1 MKNCLYF
8 DCEYCTGLLC
18 SEEDDSNSISVVI
31 TPDSDN
37 QKLEVKVDSK
47 TTTFDLTAGEKN
59 CVPIPDELW
68 NLGGETLFR
77 FCKDSQSCEWYTI
90 TFPEDISTQ
99 VMLCEDG
106 ERRYKVCGPES
117 NEDMSQYE
125 LAIITYKNMVAY
137 TIEKNDKKIA
147 TLGYTTKDKD
157 TVAVFNVTIV
167 LTAFDIP
174 DTAELKFRLLINK
187 QYDDFFIPIQTIR
200 NGSNIVTITY
210 PVQDIAANSANKLY
224 LYASVN
230 EGSVHIEQQAL
241 RAMIFAQGLA
251 KNNEWDGMIE
261 IEEECSIV
269 TFGTPLSLV
278 AMGEDIVANANLP
291 TGSNIAETLEG
302 IALGESIIST
312 NIVDTISIEQEGT
325 S

>member
-18 SEEDDSNSISVVI
+18 SEEDDTNSISVVI

-37 QKLEVKVDSK
+37 QKLEVKVNSK
-47 TTTFDLTAGEKN
+47 TTTFDLTVGEKN
-59 CVPIPDELW
+59 CIPIPDELW

-77 FCKDSQSCEWYTI
+77 FCRGSQSCEWYTI
-90 TFPEDISTQ
+90 TFPENISEE

-106 ERRYKVCGPES
+106 DRKYKVCGPES
-117 NEDMSQYE
+117 SEDLSQYE
-125 LAIITYKNMVAY
+125 LAIIAYKNMVAY
-137 TIEKNDKKIA
+137 TIETVEKKIA
-147 TLGYTTKDKD
+147 ELGYTSRDKD
-157 TVAVFNVTIV
+157 TIAVFNVTIA
-167 LTAFDIP
+167 LTASGIP
-174 DTAELKFRLLINK
+174 ETAELKFRLLINK

-200 NGSNIVTITY
+200 NGPNIVTITY

-241 RAMIFAQGLA
+241 RATIFAQGLA

-261 IEEECSIV
+261 IEEECSSI
-269 TFGTPLSLV
+269 TFGDSLSLV
-278 AMGEDIVANANLP
+278 TMNENIVANADLP
-291 TGSNIAETLEG
+291 TGSNIADTLEG
-302 IALGESIIST
+302 IALGEPIIST
-312 NIVDTISIEQEGT
+312 NMVDTISIEQEET
-325 S
+325 

>member
-18 SEEDDSNSISVVI
+18 SEEDDTNSISVVI

-37 QKLEVKVDSK
+37 QKLEVKVNSK

-59 CVPIPDELW
+59 CIPIPDKLW

-77 FCKDSQSCEWYTI
+77 FCKGSQSCDWYTI

-117 NEDMSQYE
+117 DEDMSQYE

-147 TLGYTTKDKD
+147 TLGYTSKDKD
-157 TVAVFNVTIV
+157 TIAVFNVTIA
-167 LTAFDIP
+167 LTASDIP
-174 DTAELKFRLLINK
+174 ETAELKFRLLINK
-187 QYDDFFIPIQTIR
+187 QYDDFFIPIQIIR
-200 NGSNIVTITY
+200 NGPNIVTISY

-230 EGSVHIEQQAL
+230 TGSVRIEQQAL
-241 RAMIFAQGLA
+241 RATIFAQGLA

-261 IEEECSIV
+261 IEEEIEPITIGTSVSVATINENITTNV
-269 TFGTPLSLV
+269 DNPTTRGITETFQGITVNNFIS
-278 AMGEDIVANANLP
+278 VANMD
-291 TGSNIAETLEG
+291 G
-302 IALGESIIST
+302 I
-312 NIVDTISIEQEGT
+312 VSIEQEGT